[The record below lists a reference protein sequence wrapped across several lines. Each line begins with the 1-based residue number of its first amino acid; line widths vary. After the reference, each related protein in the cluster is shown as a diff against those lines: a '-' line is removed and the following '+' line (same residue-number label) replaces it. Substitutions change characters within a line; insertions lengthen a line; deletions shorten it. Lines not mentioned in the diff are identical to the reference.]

1 MGRNLAAADP
11 LSRKRQVGPRSMRD
25 NGATSRVPVPQ
36 WHRGVN
42 SSAPELHPP
51 PAGPNLFRTA
61 GGGARNGES
70 ACGTHCVREAAN
82 LLSGVRTYGCTEEE
96 L

>member
-42 SSAPELHPP
+42 S
-51 PAGPNLFRTA
+51 
-61 GGGARNGES
+61 
-70 ACGTHCVREAAN
+70 
-82 LLSGVRTYGCTEEE
+82 
-96 L
+96 